1 MDELELLGATLTKP
15 DPSAETV
22 DRRRHQLQNA
32 MREPVRR
39 RRSRRPVI
47 AIGVAAAT
55 GAAAVAIVVT
65 GGESPDSTSRDGT
78 AVVQMSGP
86 QVLLAAA
93 TVAETKPA
101 ASGTYWHVK
110 KAAPSS
116 GDHQTVETW
125 TTADGRRWIRF
136 DGGTLRKV
144 PGRQPVTV
152 RGTDLG
158 IAEIA
163 KLPTSAAGLKATL
176 LKSRTTEQK
185 HAQITKETNLLL
197 LLTDLLSDVPAP
209 PKVRAAA
216 LRALATLPHVKNLG
230 KVPGG
235 QSLLF
240 AGDGGGTKLVVNP
253 KTSEVNAEGYADIN
267 GKQESMGGITSTSRW
282 TDELPR

>member
-1 MDELELLGATLTKP
+1 MDDLQLLGATLTKP
-15 DPSAETV
+15 EPSAEIIE
-22 DRRRHQLQNA
+22 RGRYQLQNA

-39 RRSRRPVI
+39 RRAWRPVL

-55 GAAAVAIVVT
+55 GAAAVAIVT
-65 GGESPDSTSRDGT
+65 GGGSPDPTREGT
-78 AVVQMSGP
+78 ATVQMSGP

-110 KAAPSS
+110 SVAPSS
-116 GDHQTVETW
+116 ANIKTFESW
-125 TTADGRRWIRF
+125 TTADGRQWVRY
-136 DGGTLRKV
+136 DGGALKRL
-144 PGRQPVTV
+144 PGRHPITV
-152 RGTDLG
+152 RGTRLG
-158 IAEIA
+158 LAQIAE
-163 KLPTSAAGLKATL
+163 LPTSATELKATL
-176 LKSRTTEQK
+176 LSSRTAGQK
-185 HAQITKETNLLL
+185 RAQITEETNLLL

-253 KTSEVNAEGYADIN
+253 KTSEVNAEGYADVN

-282 TDELPR
+282 TDTLPR

>member
-1 MDELELLGATLTKP
+1 MDDLQLIGATLTKP
-15 DPSAETV
+15 EPSAETIE
-22 DRRRHQLQNA
+22 RGRHQLQNA

-39 RRSRRPVI
+39 RRAWRPVL

-55 GAAAVAIVVT
+55 GAAAVALVT
-65 GGESPDSTSRDGT
+65 GGGSPDPAGEGT
-78 AVVQMSGP
+78 ATVQMSGP

-110 KAAPSS
+110 SVAPNSANFKTFES
-116 GDHQTVETW
+116 W
-125 TTADGRRWIRF
+125 TTVDGRQWVRY
-136 DGGTLRKV
+136 DEGALKKL
-144 PGRQPVTV
+144 PGRHPITV
-152 RGTDLG
+152 RGTRLG
-158 IAEIA
+158 LAQIAE
-163 KLPTSAAGLKATL
+163 LPTSAAELKATL
-176 LKSRTTEQK
+176 LNSRTTGQK
-185 HAQITKETNLLL
+185 RAQITEETNLLL

-240 AGDGGGTKLVVNP
+240 AADGGGTELVVNP
-253 KTSEVNAEGYADIN
+253 ETSEVNAEGYADVN
-267 GKQESMGGITSTSRW
+267 GKRESMGGISSTSRW